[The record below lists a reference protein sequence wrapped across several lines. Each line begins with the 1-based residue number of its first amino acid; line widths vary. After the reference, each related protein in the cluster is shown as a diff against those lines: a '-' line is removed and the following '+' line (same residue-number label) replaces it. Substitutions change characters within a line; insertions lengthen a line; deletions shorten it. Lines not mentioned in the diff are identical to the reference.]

1 LASIRFAPIRFALG
15 AQPAFASLK
24 ASPTLPNGAAVEWPM
39 IAPIHRAFALMA
51 RAQAFDICE
60 MAIVTALQAVAFGK
74 PLVVLPATVAARAQH
89 RCLIR
94 LTARPEVTPEALR
107 GGRIGVRAYTQTT
120 GMWVRAIL
128 AESHGVPATEVRW
141 VTQEGAHVA
150 EYDDPPQVVRA
161 PETANLLEM
170 LEAGKLD
177 AVILGNDLPDDPRYS
192 PVIADPAGAAAA
204 WAARHGIVQVNHLV
218 VARQDVAEARPD
230 DLRAAY
236 AALHDAAEGLP
247 FGAAL
252 EPVLG
257 FVLATCL
264 DQGLLPRALSVAEV
278 LDPARRILGPSGP

>member
-1 LASIRFAPIRFALG
+1 MAPIRFALG
-15 AQPAFASLK
+15 TQPAFAALK
-24 ASPTLPNGAAVEWPM
+24 TSATLPNGAAVEWPV

-60 MAIVTALQAVAFGK
+60 MAIVTALQAVAYGK
-74 PLVVLPATVAARAQH
+74 PLIVLPATVASRAQH

-94 LTARPEVTPEALR
+94 LTARPEVTPASLR
-107 GGRIGVRAYTQTT
+107 DGRIGVRAYTQTT

-128 AESHGVPATEVRW
+128 AESHGVPATDVRW
-141 VTQEGAHVA
+141 TTQEGAHVA

-161 PETANLLEM
+161 PESASLLEM

-177 AVILGNDLPDDPRYS
+177 AVILGNDLPEDGRYS
-192 PVIADPAGAAAA
+192 PVIAEPAAAAAA
-204 WAARHGIVQVNHLV
+204 WAALHGIVQVNHLV
-218 VARQDVAEARPD
+218 VARQDFAAERAD

-236 AALHDAAEGLP
+236 DALRDAAGGSPALP

-252 EPVLG
+252 EPALA

-278 LDPARRILGPSGP
+278 LDPARRILAP